1 MKQEVSLS
9 SAGQEQ
15 PESRQPLP
23 RPASSRRTKDLYQP
37 YETPTLIY
45 EILRILAVLL
55 LAVIARMRPR
65 GRHHIPRQGPYIV
78 AANHLAWT
86 DIPLIPIYLPQKVVY
101 MAKEEVFQG
110 RLRWLARFLGAFPVR
125 RGEGDR
131 QALRAAET
139 ILKAGRVLVI
149 FPEGTRSRTRTLAR
163 AHAGLGMIAL
173 RSGVPVLPVAIWGS
187 EDLFKKFRPEIHIVY
202 GEPLLFK
209 PQGPKIT
216 REEIEE
222 ATERVMRSIAALLPP
237 SYRGVYAEAPSQP
250 PEASTAAANESAASA
265 EERP

>member
-9 SAGQEQ
+9 SEQEQ
-15 PESRQPLP
+15 PENRQPLK
-23 RPASSRRTKDLYQP
+23 RPASSRREKDLYQP

-45 EILRILAVLL
+45 EILRVLAVLL

-78 AANHLAWT
+78 ASNHLAWT

-139 ILKAGRVLVI
+139 VLKAGRVLVI
-149 FPEGTRSRTRTLAR
+149 FPEGTRSRSRTLAR

-173 RSGVPVLPVAIWGS
+173 RTGVPVLPVAIWGS

-222 ATERVMRSIAALLPP
+222 ATERVMHSIAALLPA
-237 SYRGVYAEAPSQP
+237 SYRGVYADGLP
-250 PEASTAAANESAASA
+250 PLGGEQGGQGKAGELVSSSDE
-265 EERP
+265 